1 MSLQPIDTLKS
12 WFETGDYPTQQQFW
26 DLIDSFIHKGEG
38 ISVADVDGLTELLQA
53 KADANQ
59 LQALQTVVLLP
70 AGATTY
76 TAAAGTLVEAFVILP
91 GTAID
96 FAAGSTNGG
105 VDIVETINT
114 GGDAAI
120 FRVDRFCTT
129 NTTFYFSGIQP
140 TTQIKILKR

>member
-26 DLIDSFIHKGEG
+26 DLIDSFIHKDQG
-38 ISVADVDGLTELLQA
+38 ITVADVDGLTELLQA

-59 LQALQTVVLLP
+59 MQSLQTVVLLP

-76 TAAAGTLVEAFVILP
+76 TAPAGTLVEAFVLLP

-96 FAAGSTNGG
+96 FAVGSSIGG

-120 FRVDRFCTT
+120 FRVDRFCNA